1 MCDMTHSQVRHD
13 PCIHNTH
20 LYYILLFQTL
30 FRVTCLIHMC
40 DMMYSYVWHDP
51 FSHSTHSQNILLSPP
66 PCSLFFL
73 KFTPAPHAI
82 EGNDTGAL
90 CVCVCLCVFVY
101 VCTYVRVYVCTCV
114 RVCVKWFEGYY
125 IDTKEEVKVIEIEY
139 SNWRRM
145 SAVCWILQW
154 FKGRRQSDWNKVQEL
169 EKYAAVI

>member
-1 MCDMTHSQVRHD
+1 MCDMTHSQVIND

-51 FSHSTHSQNILLSPP
+51 
-66 PCSLFFL
+66 
-73 KFTPAPHAI
+73 I

-101 VCTYVRVYVCTCV
+101 VCTCVRVYVCTCV
-114 RVCVKWFEGYY
+114 RVCV
-125 IDTKEEVKVIEIEY
+125 
-139 SNWRRM
+139 
-145 SAVCWILQW
+145 
-154 FKGRRQSDWNKVQEL
+154 
-169 EKYAAVI
+169 